1 MDDKIAQLQADV
13 IRKLEYLAQPPVDFD
28 QLVAD
33 GVLRRKGSGYLVLD
47 MDRLPKAA
55 SCQMRS
61 MKQTKEGVVVRFAK
75 TTKQAA
81 KLLRKL
87 KGE

>member
-13 IRKLEYLAQPPVDFD
+13 IRKLEYLAQPVDFD